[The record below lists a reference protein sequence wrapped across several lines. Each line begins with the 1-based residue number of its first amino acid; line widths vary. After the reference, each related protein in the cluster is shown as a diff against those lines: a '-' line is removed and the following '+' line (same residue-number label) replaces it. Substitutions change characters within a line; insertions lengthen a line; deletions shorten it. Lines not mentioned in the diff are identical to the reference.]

1 MRCAEKGAQG
11 LPAFCDELDDS
22 AFRMSHVD
30 VEYRYLVIKYD
41 KCMWDRFFDVPLAR
55 WVRIAADNM
64 LRNACA
70 VLAGSA
76 LRGGGRTSSRAQQL
90 QQLRCLNIHEYQVR
104 RCPRSWMKVRRCC
117 FTPN

>member
-1 MRCAEKGAQG
+1 MW
-11 LPAFCDELDDS
+11 
-22 AFRMSHVD
+22 VY
-30 VEYRYLVIKYD
+30 VEYLYRYLVTNKYPPV
-41 KCMWDRFFDVPLAR
+41 FDVLMTR

-76 LRGGGRTSSRAQQL
+76 LRGGARTFSRAQQL

-104 RCPRSWMKVRRCC
+104 RCPAVVDESSPLLFHAQLTPPSFGTGRRAHG
-117 FTPN
+117 